1 MGKSLSRFISK
12 IPADILMRL
21 GAFGAHAKLAS
32 LDAQDMGA
40 SLLEE
45 RERLDD
51 LADSQLAKN
60 LSYLNGKKIIL
71 VLGGGGMRGLAH
83 IGVLKALERLG
94 IHISEYVGTSVG
106 SLIGAMAAAGMS
118 SREMERCALSIQRK
132 QILDFDL
139 KGFLFRRHKIK
150 SIYKGEKLYEFV
162 RKVLPVEHFQDLR
175 VPFFANAVEI
185 NTGVNVFWGLD
196 RLSDLPLADAVY
208 SSCAIPG
215 VFPPRKIGE
224 GYYVD
229 GGIADPL
236 PIKFVQM
243 RQPDLVIAVNLGH
256 SYALAEKTLQW
267 EGVATI
273 LARSSAIQSDTILDL
288 NLHHCLDC
296 PLVMIQPNTAKLG
309 LFDFENARK
318 LIPLGEAEA
327 LKVLM
332 SHPLTNPKKN
342 GFFFGLIRKNRA
354 KGSAEEEES
363 QRALP
368 VGNPFCVSNTICL
381 KPCPPR
387 CPSFELK

>member
-1 MGKSLSRFISK
+1 
-12 IPADILMRL
+12 
-21 GAFGAHAKLAS
+21 
-32 LDAQDMGA
+32 MGA

-45 RERLDD
+45 RKRLDD

-60 LSYLNGKKIIL
+60 LGCLNGKKIIL

-83 IGVLKALERLG
+83 IGILKALERLG

-118 SREMERCALSIQRK
+118 AQEMERCALSIRRAD
-132 QILDFDL
+132 ILDFDL

-150 SIYKGEKLYEFV
+150 SIYKGNRLYDFI
-162 RKVLPVEHFQDLR
+162 RKVLPVKRFQDLGA
-175 VPFFANAVEI
+175 PFFANAVEI

-256 SYALAEKTLQW
+256 SYALTEKTLHW
-267 EGVATI
+267 EGLATL

-327 LKVLM
+327 LKVLT
-332 SHPLTNPKKN
+332 SHPLTNPKRN
-342 GFFFGLIRKNRA
+342 GFFFGLIRKNRV
-354 KGSAEEEES
+354 KGNAEEEES
-363 QRALP
+363 RRTLP
-368 VGNPFCVSNTICL
+368 IGNPFCTSNMLCL